1 MKKIIMGL
9 VIGMAL
15 IGAAPAAK
23 AVDAGGAAII
33 SAVMPGCGEWYNR
46 GWKGQ
51 FPWVECIGGHICPCI
66 MLSSVL
72 DAVNGNTDDA
82 LRIDFWSA
90 PSK

>member
-15 IGAAPAAK
+15 IGAAPIAK
-23 AVDAGGAAII
+23 ATDAGGAAIL

-46 GWKGQ
+46 GWKGG
-51 FPWVECIGGHICPCI
+51 FPFVECIGGYICPCI

-72 DAVNGNTDDA
+72 DAVNSNTDDG